1 MIDNEEIEEML
12 KEIKKNEKGGAA
24 RVSLVDLLPP
34 ERKPESVLVQRRRD
48 LLDGRRFDRRELTDH
63 RPLFIQLG
71 TVSDARGSC
80 YIEVGDTK
88 VVVSVRGPKEIPNIK
103 EYTEMCEI
111 ECLVE
116 YAPFSNSTGVDEGY
130 LCQALK
136 KSLEPVLCRHEFPN
150 LQITISAFI
159 LEDGGSVLSAAING
173 ASLALTHA
181 RLPCFG
187 IATSVT
193 AAVFK
198 ERIVVDPDF
207 HEETL
212 CLKAVSDDSQ
222 LYGLATLAYMPDLE
236 QITFY
241 EQNGCSDRHTSL
253 FDSLTSKCQEVHKIC
268 SQHALKE
275 AKNSV
280 KSLVAA
286 QDATKAMRSLK
297 VL

>member
-1 MIDNEEIEEML
+1 MVDNEEIEEML
-12 KEIKKNEKGGAA
+12 KEIKKNEKEGVA
-24 RVSLVDLLPP
+24 RVSLEDLLPP
-34 ERKPESVLVQRRRD
+34 DKKPESILVRKKWD
-48 LLDGRRFDRRELTDH
+48 LLEGRRSDGRELRSH

-80 YIEVGDTK
+80 YVEVGDSK

-116 YAPFSNSTGVDEGY
+116 YAPFSNSKGVDEGY

-187 IATSVT
+187 IVTAVT
-193 AAVFK
+193 AAVV
-198 ERIVVDPDF
+198 EENIVIDPDF

-212 CLKAVSDDSQ
+212 CLKGASEDSE
-222 LYGLATLAYMPDLE
+222 LFGLATLSYMPDLE

-241 EQNGCSDRHTSL
+241 EQNGCSNRHAQL
-253 FDSLTSKCQEVHKIC
+253 FDSLTLKCQEVHKIC

-275 AKNSV
+275 AKKSV
-280 KSLVAA
+280 QCLVAA
-286 QDATKAMRSLK
+286 QDAAKSLRSLQ
-297 VL
+297 VQ